1 MALADTIGQTV
12 ASNLGTPEELWALAK
27 RGVEPDLRPKVNA
40 HVHLPPNFSAFET
53 VSHAV
58 ELAAQQGV
66 GVLGA
71 SNYYD
76 FEIYRSFAAEARRHG
91 IFPLF
96 GLETIVHIDEL
107 AHDGVLVNDPGN
119 PGKMY
124 VCGRGIT
131 RFAPM
136 NAGATRIIDITRCDD
151 SKRVARLVELMDA
164 VFEAQGVSI
173 GVTTEKIADSVA
185 ARHGCA
191 RRTVYLQ
198 ERHVAQA
205 FQEALF
211 DSVPAVEVRERR
223 LRDILGSGY
232 ENNAEDAVGVQETLR
247 LHLMKAGKPAF
258 VESSGISFAQGYQL
272 ILELGGIPCYPVL
285 ADGAQPITPFESSL
299 DALVADIRSRGI
311 HATELVPVRNEP
323 EVLRRYVTTLR
334 SSGLVVT
341 AGTEHNTLDM
351 IPLVPTCVGGTTIPD
366 ELEGIFWEGACV
378 VAAHQFLKLHDE
390 CGYVDGEGNLNPEY
404 DSAEEHIAA
413 FAALGAAVIE
423 RYYELYRGKRM
434 QDGDDNG

>member
-12 ASNLGTPEELWALAK
+12 AFDLGTPEELRALAK
-27 RGVEPDLRPKVNA
+27 GGIRPESRPKVNT

-53 VSHAV
+53 VAQAV
-58 ELAAQQGV
+58 TSAAQQGV

-76 FEIYRSFAAEARRHG
+76 FEVYRSFAAEARRHG

-96 GLETIVHIDEL
+96 GLETIVRIDDL
-107 AHDGVLVNDPGN
+107 ARDDILINDPGN

-124 VCGRGIT
+124 LCGRGIT
-131 RFAPM
+131 RFVPM
-136 NAGATRIIDITRCDD
+136 NADAARIMNITRCDD
-151 SKRVARLVELMDA
+151 SERVSRTVRLMADI
-164 VFEAQGVSI
+164 FKSHGVS
-173 GVTTEKIADSVA
+173 VDLTPERIADSVA
-185 ARHGCA
+185 ARYSCA
-191 RRTVYLQ
+191 GRTVYLQ

-205 FQEALF
+205 FQEVLF
-211 DSVPAVEVRERR
+211 EAVPAVEERERR

-232 ENNAEDAVGVQETLR
+232 ENDAEDAVGVQEALR

-258 VESSGISFAQGYQL
+258 VESSGISFAQGYRL
-272 ILELGGIPCYPVL
+272 ILALGGIPCYPVL
-285 ADGAQPITPFESSL
+285 ADGVQPITPFESSL
-299 DALVADIRSRGI
+299 DDLVADIRSRGI
-311 HATELVPVRNEP
+311 HATELIPVRNEP
-323 EVLRRYVTTLR
+323 DVLRRYVRTLR

-351 IPLVPTCVGGTTIPD
+351 IPLVPRCVGGKMIPD
-366 ELEGIFWEGACV
+366 ELEGLFWEGACV
-378 VAAHQFLKLHDE
+378 VAAHQFLTLHDE
-390 CGYVDGEGNLNPEY
+390 CGYVDGDGNLNPEY
-404 DSAEEHIAA
+404 DSVEERIGA

-423 RYYELYRGKRM
+423 RYYELCREKRA